1 MDKFRESIDKQIAS
15 NKNRNLFSDRNSP
28 SFHFIEE
35 TIHAIGHIGELSEED
50 EQILLDYTVDKVLQT
65 FYRVNQYYY
74 FDTAAREKLRAI
86 YSHLLTCFREKTTPV
101 ETIARNHYENIMHWL
116 RETNAFA
123 EKIYNNN
130 TTKVEDVPCFG
141 YRAEMQIEI
150 LQLDVSQLIEPVLDI
165 GCGKDALLVTYLRE
179 KGIDA
184 IGFDRYLTDDE
195 HLLSSDWFT
204 FPYGEKKWGT
214 IISHLGFS
222 NHFQHHHLRE
232 DGEFVAYAQQYMQI
246 LRSLKPGGSF
256 HYAPDLPFVE
266 QYLPADEYQV
276 TKHQVGNSGFR
287 VTVIKR
293 NK

>member
-1 MDKFRESIDKQIAS
+1 MDKFRKSIDKQIAS
-15 NKNRNLFSDRNSP
+15 NQNRNLFSDGNPR

-35 TIHAIGHIGELSEED
+35 TINAIGQIEALNEKE
-50 EQILLDYTVDKVLQT
+50 EQILIDYTVDKVLQT

-74 FDTAAREKLRAI
+74 FDAAAREKLRAI
-86 YSHLLTCFREKTTPV
+86 YIHLLTCFREKTTPV
-101 ETIARNHYENIMHWL
+101 ETIAQNHYENIMQWL

-123 EKIYNNN
+123 EKIYSNDD
-130 TTKVEDVPCFG
+130 TKVEDVPCFG
-141 YRAEMQIEI
+141 YRAEMQTEI
-150 LQLDVSQLIEPVLDI
+150 LQLKMSQLKEPVLDI
-165 GCGKDALLVTYLRE
+165 GCGRDAPLVTYLRE

-184 IGFDRYLTDDE
+184 TGFDRYPSDNE

-232 DGEFVAYAQQYMQI
+232 DGEFVAYAQKYMEI
-246 LRSLKPGGSF
+246 LRSLKPRGSF

-276 TKHQVGNSGFR
+276 TTHQAGNSGFR

-293 NK
+293 IK

>member
-1 MDKFRESIDKQIAS
+1 MNKFRESIDKQIAS
-15 NKNRNLFSDRNSP
+15 NQDRNLFSSGNPP

-35 TIHAIGHIGELSEED
+35 TINAIGRIEELSKNEEQVLI
-50 EQILLDYTVDKVLQT
+50 EYTVDKVLQT
-65 FYRVNQYYY
+65 FYRINQYYY
-74 FDTAAREKLRAI
+74 FDAAAREKLKAI
-86 YSHLLTCFREKTTPV
+86 YSHLLSSFREKTTPV
-101 ETIARNHYENIMHWL
+101 KTIAQNHYENIMQWL

-123 EKIYNNN
+123 EKIYNNH
-130 TTKVEDVPCFG
+130 TMKVEDVPCFA

-150 LQLDVSQLIEPVLDI
+150 LQLKVSQLKEPVLDI
-165 GCGKDALLVTYLRE
+165 GCGKDAPLVTYLRE

-184 IGFDRYLTDDE
+184 TGFDRFPSKNENVLM
-195 HLLSSDWFT
+195 SDWFT
-204 FPYGEKKWGT
+204 FSYGEKQWGT

-232 DGEFVAYAQQYMQI
+232 DGEFVAYAQKYMEI

-266 QYLPADEYQV
+266 QYLSADEYQV
-276 TKHQVGNSGFR
+276 TTRQAGNSGFR

-293 NK
+293 LI